1 MPLASAL
8 TGLATLASIGGA
20 VAGIAGTLISHSA
33 QKKAEKLRATQMKLE
48 SQRQR
53 MQVVRDANRQRA
65 VALSVSTAQGS
76 QLGSGLAGANARIT
90 GQQNS
95 LTLGINQ
102 GEEIGMGLF
111 KANSQDAAGRMI
123 SGLGNGLSSLAGSM
137 SESQDRTRR
146 LNEYYA

>member
-1 MPLASAL
+1 MPLMSAL
-8 TGLATLASIGGA
+8 
-20 VAGIAGTLISHSA
+20 AGIASVVGTAVGVAGTLMSWSA

-65 VALSVSTAQGS
+65 IALSTATAQGS
-76 QLGSGLAGANARIT
+76 QLGSGLAGATAQTT

-123 SGLGNGLSSLAGSM
+123 SGLGNGLTSLAGSM

-146 LNEYYA
+146 LSEYYA

>member
-1 MPLASAL
+1 MPLMSAL
-8 TGLATLASIGGA
+8 AGIASVVGT
-20 VAGIAGTLISHSA
+20 VAGVAGTLISYSA

-65 VALSVSTAQGS
+65 MALSVSTAQGS
-76 QLGSGLAGANARIT
+76 QLGSGLAGAQAKTT

-95 LTLGINQ
+95 LTQGINQ
-102 GEEIGMGLF
+102 GEEIGIGLF

-123 SGLGNGLSSLAGSM
+123 SGLGSGLSSLAGSM

-146 LNEYYA
+146 LSEYYA

>member
-1 MPLASAL
+1 MPLMSAL
-8 TGLATLASIGGA
+8 
-20 VAGIAGTLISHSA
+20 AGIASIVGTVAGVAGTFISYSA

-65 VALSVSTAQGS
+65 IALSTATAQGS
-76 QLGSGLAGANARIT
+76 QLGSGLAGATSRIT

-146 LNEYYA
+146 LSEYYA

>member
-8 TGLATLASIGGA
+8 TGLATLAS
-20 VAGIAGTLISHSA
+20 VAGSVAGVAGTFISYSA

-65 VALSVSTAQGS
+65 MALSTATAQGS
-76 QLGSGLAGANARIT
+76 QLGSGLAGATSRIT

-95 LTLGINQ
+95 LTQGINQ

-137 SESQDRTRR
+137 ADSQDRTRR
-146 LNEYYA
+146 LSEYYA

>member
-1 MPLASAL
+1 MPLMSAL
-8 TGLATLASIGGA
+8 AGIASVVGT
-20 VAGIAGTLISHSA
+20 VAGVAGTLISYSA

-65 VALSVSTAQGS
+65 MALSVSTAQGS
-76 QLGSGLAGANARIT
+76 QLGSGLAGAQAKTT

-95 LTLGINQ
+95 LTQGINQ

-123 SGLGNGLSSLAGSM
+123 SGLGSGLSSLAGSM

-146 LNEYYA
+146 LSEYYA